1 MSSRIQAD
9 IEKLQQQGAALKEKL
24 NAIIL
29 VHNYQ
34 IPEIQQIA
42 DIRGDS
48 LELSRV
54 AAETDADVIVFCG
67 VLFMAET
74 AAILSPD
81 KKVLLPVKDAG
92 CPMADMITVD
102 GVRKL
107 RAENPGAP
115 VVCYVN
121 SSAEVKAESDVCCTS
136 ANAIEVVNSLDEDR
150 AILLPDKHLARYVAE
165 HSDKEIIAYQGFCP
179 THARL
184 SVEDVVKAKKEHPD
198 AMFVAHPECRWDVL
212 QLADHVTSTSGTF
225 RYAQESSALE
235 FIIGTETGMLYM
247 LHQENPGKR
256 FYPAAELMT
265 CPNMKM
271 NTLEH
276 VIEAMEEMKY
286 LITVEKNV
294 RERARKC
301 LDKMLAVGAQAAQ
314 SA

>member
-1 MSSRIQAD
+1 MSSRIRAD
-9 IEKLQQQGAALKEKL
+9 IENLQQQVAALKNNL
-24 NAIIL
+24 DAIIL

-34 IPEIQQIA
+34 VPEIQQIA

-67 VLFMAET
+67 VQFMAET

-81 KKVLLPVKDAG
+81 KKVLLPVKEAG

-136 ANAIEVVNSLDEDR
+136 ANAVEVVNSLDEDR
-150 AILLPDKHLARYVAE
+150 AIFIPDKHLGRYVAE
-165 HSDKEIIAYQGFCP
+165 HTDKEIITYQGFCP

-184 SVEDVVKAKKEHPD
+184 TVEDVVKAKREHPD
-198 AMFVAHPECRWDVL
+198 ALFVAHPECRWDVL
-212 QLADHVTSTSGTF
+212 QLADHVTSTSGIF
-225 RYAQESSALE
+225 RYARESGARE
-235 FIIGTETGMLYM
+235 FIIGTEIGMLYM
-247 LHQENPGKR
+247 LHQENPDKE
-256 FYPAAELMT
+256 FYPASELMT
-265 CPNMKM
+265 CPNMKL
-271 NTLEH
+271 NDLEH

-286 LITVEKNV
+286 LITVEEDV
-294 RERARKC
+294 RKRARKC
-301 LDKMLAVGAQAAQ
+301 LDKMLAVRAQAVQ

>member
-1 MSSRIQAD
+1 MSSGIQGD
-9 IEKLQQQGAALKEKL
+9 IEKLNRDVARLKAKL
-24 NAIIL
+24 NAVIL

-34 IPEIQQIA
+34 IPEIQDIA

-48 LELSRV
+48 LGLSRA

-81 KKVLLPVKDAG
+81 KKVLLPVKEAG

-102 GVRKL
+102 GVREL
-107 RAENPGAP
+107 RERYPGAP

-121 SSAEVKAESDVCCTS
+121 SSAEVKAESDICCTS
-136 ANAIEVVNSLDEDR
+136 ANAIEVVNSLDVDR
-150 AILLPDKHLARYVAE
+150 VIFIPDKHLARYVMD
-165 HSDKEIIAYQGFCP
+165 HTDKEVIAHQGFCP

-184 SVEDVVKAKKEHPD
+184 MVRDVIKAKREHPN
-198 AMFVAHPECRWDVL
+198 ALFVAHPECRIDVL
-212 QLADHVTSTSGTF
+212 QLADHVASTSGMF
-225 RYAQESSALE
+225 RYARESDAQE

-247 LHQENPGKR
+247 LHRENPGKK
-256 FYPAAELMT
+256 FYPASELMT
-265 CPNMKM
+265 CPNMKL

-276 VIEAMEEMKY
+276 VIEAMEEMKH
-286 LITVEKNV
+286 LVTVDEDV
-294 RERARKC
+294 RERAKRC
-301 LDKMLAVGAQAAQ
+301 VDRMLAVGTQVAR

>member
-9 IEKLQQQGAALKEKL
+9 IENLQQQVAALKEKL

-67 VLFMAET
+67 VQFMAET

-81 KKVLLPVKDAG
+81 KKVLLPVKEAG

-102 GVRKL
+102 GVHKL
-107 RAENPGAP
+107 RAEHPGAP

-136 ANAIEVVNSLDEDR
+136 ANAIEVANSLNEDR
-150 AILLPDKHLARYVAE
+150 AILVPDKHLARYVAK
-165 HSDKEIIAYQGFCP
+165 HTDKEIIAYQGFCP
-179 THARL
+179 THAML
-184 SVEDVVKAKKEHPD
+184 TAEDIVKAKKEHPD

-212 QLADHVTSTSGTF
+212 QLADHVTSTSGIF
-225 RYAQESSALE
+225 RYARESSATE

-247 LHQENPGKR
+247 LHEQNPDKT
-256 FYPAAELMT
+256 FYPASDLMT

-276 VIEAMEEMKY
+276 VIEAMEDMKF
-286 LITVEKNV
+286 LITVEENV

-301 LDKMLAVGAQAAQ
+301 LDKMLAIGAQAAQ

>member
-1 MSSRIQAD
+1 MSSRIRAD
-9 IEKLQQQGAALKEKL
+9 IENLQQQVAALKNNL
-24 NAIIL
+24 DAIIL

-34 IPEIQQIA
+34 VPEIQQIA

-67 VLFMAET
+67 VQFMAET

-81 KKVLLPVKDAG
+81 KKVLLPVKEAG

-136 ANAIEVVNSLDEDR
+136 ANAVEVVNSLDEDR
-150 AILLPDKHLARYVAE
+150 AIFIPDKHLGRYVAE
-165 HSDKEIIAYQGFCP
+165 HTDKDIITYQGFCP

-184 SVEDVVKAKKEHPD
+184 TVED
-198 AMFVAHPECRWDVL
+198 
-212 QLADHVTSTSGTF
+212 
-225 RYAQESSALE
+225 
-235 FIIGTETGMLYM
+235 IG
-247 LHQENPGKR
+247 HFQVRSGKR
-256 FYPAAELMT
+256 CEGVHHRYGDRDALYVAPGEPRQGVLSRIRADDVSEHEAE
-265 CPNMKM
+265 
-271 NTLEH
+271 
-276 VIEAMEEMKY
+276 
-286 LITVEKNV
+286 
-294 RERARKC
+294 
-301 LDKMLAVGAQAAQ
+301 
-314 SA
+314 

>member
-1 MSSRIQAD
+1 
-9 IEKLQQQGAALKEKL
+9 
-24 NAIIL
+24 
-29 VHNYQ
+29 
-34 IPEIQQIA
+34 
-42 DIRGDS
+42 
-48 LELSRV
+48 
-54 AAETDADVIVFCG
+54 VFCG

-107 RAENPGAP
+107 RAEHPGAP

-136 ANAIEVVNSLDEDR
+136 ANSIEVVNSLDEDR
-150 AILLPDKHLARYVAE
+150 VIFIPDKHLARYAAG
-165 HSDKEIIAYQGFCP
+165 HTDKEIIAYQGFCP

-184 SVEDVVKAKKEHPD
+184 SVEDVIKAKKEHPD

-212 QLADHVTSTSGTF
+212 QLADHVTSTSGIF

-247 LHQENPGKR
+247 LHQQNPDKS
-256 FYPAAELMT
+256 FYPASDLMT

-276 VIEAMEEMKY
+276 VIEAMEDMKF
-286 LITVEKNV
+286 LITVEENV

-301 LDKMLAVGAQAAQ
+301 LDKMLAIGVQAAQ

>member
-1 MSSRIQAD
+1 MSSRIQSD
-9 IEKLQQQGAALKEKL
+9 IENLQQQVAALKEKL

-34 IPEIQQIA
+34 IPEIQDIA

-54 AAETDADVIVFCG
+54 AADTDAEVIVFCG
-67 VLFMAET
+67 VQFMAET

-107 RAENPGAP
+107 RAQNPGVP

-121 SSAEVKAESDVCCTS
+121 SSAEVKAESDICCTS
-136 ANAIEVVNSLDEDR
+136 ANAVEVVNSLDEDR
-150 AILLPDKHLARYVAE
+150 VIFIPDKHLARHVAG
-165 HSDKEIIAYQGFCP
+165 HSDKEIIAHQGFCP
-179 THARL
+179 THALL
-184 SVEDVVKAKKEHPD
+184 SAEHVLEAKNEHPD
-198 AMFVAHPECRWDVL
+198 AMLVAHPECRWDVL
-212 QLADHVTSTSGTF
+212 QLADHVTSTSGMF
-225 RYAQESSALE
+225 RYARESSAKE

-247 LHQENPGKR
+247 LHKQNPDKN
-256 FYPAAELMT
+256 FYPASDLMT
-265 CPNMKM
+265 CPNMKL

-276 VIEAMEEMKY
+276 VILAMEEMKY
-286 LITVEKNV
+286 LITIEENV